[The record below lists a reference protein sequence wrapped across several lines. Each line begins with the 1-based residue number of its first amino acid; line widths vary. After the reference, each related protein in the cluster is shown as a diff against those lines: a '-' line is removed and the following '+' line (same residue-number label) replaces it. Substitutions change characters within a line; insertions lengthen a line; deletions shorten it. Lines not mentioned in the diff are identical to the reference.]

1 MSIKTNQ
8 QRGIFVS
15 DFHLVLIVE
24 NLELFAVLDLL
35 GLLFKLPLEQ
45 GVADD
50 ADSDVDSLDVVLNL
64 SDRLLNVL
72 QRRVVTEGLPC
83 VVNLARCVIQSLVNV
98 GQLLLQLLHILA
110 HGRECFLVLTN
121 LVRVRT
127 VVASLALE
135 GTT

>member
-8 QRGIFVS
+8 QRSIFVS

-50 ADSDVDSLDVVLNL
+50 ADSDVDGLDIVLNL

-121 LVRVRT
+121 LV
-127 VVASLALE
+127 
-135 GTT
+135 